1 MPHNFTCLDVTQC
14 LLNKTILNV
23 AAKYIDSDISG
34 CLGSFLALGTKASM
48 WCGKHL
54 KMTLLSIQES
64 QEEEHCTLF
73 FQLLLDFFSFSAA
86 SFSALAR
93 YPVSEDKELIVIVE
107 RFILEQLNLAK
118 DSISEVKRTHSF
130 GSEVLKVVQV
140 VLDAVVRLCRVY
152 SQAVNWEL
160 CDSRTERSDI
170 DCEEANSTKH
180 VINIIKCII
189 EKMCELG
196 ILAANDGGNLVTI
209 LNLSWKG
216 VVTLLQLGKGALAVK
231 VNVPDI
237 ILTLISLANESLRCA
252 AEAWSSRTETITAA
266 EAKRTFL
273 PVKFYLIN
281 AVRISSQYPCQ
292 AYLVYREIILCVL
305 MISTLGISLS
315 IEKHLKTAS
324 EVLAELLEPT
334 YFHLLNALLNSAQV
348 KQELKFQILDWLFID
363 EHNSNSSVGD
373 PSTIYWTAS
382 MDTIFTI
389 SCEAMPGA
397 RILLLSRVALFLNIL
412 KSSRDLEEDV
422 RLGIARKLGW
432 LLDVLVDE
440 EVYSSVLV
448 LQVPILY
455 GSGQTLELV
464 WQPMFSTLILSLKTF
479 MIVVSPSPMWSEFEF
494 FLLQNFFHPHFL
506 CWEIVMEL
514 WCFMVRHAEIE
525 MVVGIIDKLCSLLK
539 SVASIQP
546 VLAPSYPLR
555 KMARSICKILS
566 SGTESIVDQVYS
578 SIVGDDRSQLS
589 LVMHIAL
596 LMEGFPLNLLSD
608 SMKSIATRRIM
619 TDYFGFI
626 DSFDDKTLQA
636 CSSGV
641 FGLPV
646 FALSAALQSIEVKTS
661 DIDTKTLRFLV
672 AIIQKYRSSMD
683 NQMKDHCRKLLS
695 ETLGIVS
702 NMKHLYASDA
712 MEEVILELQNLFISG
727 QAASDTQLYECKPDL
742 ASFLAGLAYMKIV
755 ESDKNAKSSAVWELY
770 RMLLSERHWAFVHL
784 AITAFGYFSGRTS
797 CDQLWRFVPQN
808 AALSF
813 DLESGDEANEER
825 FTSEFKAFLD
835 KEMTLTVTPS
845 SEQLGLHLKEGLML
859 KEMVLKIS
867 KVDTEA
873 VGCEIM
879 KIDNEK
885 QANKRRKLPDGISK
899 GMEMLQHGLKVMGD
913 GISEWQQNNFD
924 QKELHN
930 KFLAHYSS
938 LKDVIDHLVGLAG
951 SG

>member
-1 MPHNFTCLDVTQC
+1 
-14 LLNKTILNV
+14 
-23 AAKYIDSDISG
+23 
-34 CLGSFLALGTKASM
+34 
-48 WCGKHL
+48 
-54 KMTLLSIQES
+54 
-64 QEEEHCTLF
+64 
-73 FQLLLDFFSFSAA
+73 
-86 SFSALAR
+86 
-93 YPVSEDKELIVIVE
+93 
-107 RFILEQLNLAK
+107 
-118 DSISEVKRTHSF
+118 
-130 GSEVLKVVQV
+130 
-140 VLDAVVRLCRVY
+140 
-152 SQAVNWEL
+152 
-160 CDSRTERSDI
+160 
-170 DCEEANSTKH
+170 
-180 VINIIKCII
+180 
-189 EKMCELG
+189 
-196 ILAANDGGNLVTI
+196 
-209 LNLSWKG
+209 
-216 VVTLLQLGKGALAVK
+216 
-231 VNVPDI
+231 
-237 ILTLISLANESLRCA
+237 
-252 AEAWSSRTETITAA
+252 
-266 EAKRTFL
+266 
-273 PVKFYLIN
+273 
-281 AVRISSQYPCQ
+281 
-292 AYLVYREIILCVL
+292 
-305 MISTLGISLS
+305 
-315 IEKHLKTAS
+315 
-324 EVLAELLEPT
+324 
-334 YFHLLNALLNSAQV
+334 
-348 KQELKFQILDWLFID
+348 
-363 EHNSNSSVGD
+363 
-373 PSTIYWTAS
+373 
-382 MDTIFTI
+382 
-389 SCEAMPGA
+389 
-397 RILLLSRVALFLNIL
+397 
-412 KSSRDLEEDV
+412 
-422 RLGIARKLGW
+422 
-432 LLDVLVDE
+432 
-440 EVYSSVLV
+440 
-448 LQVPILY
+448 
-455 GSGQTLELV
+455 
-464 WQPMFSTLILSLKTF
+464 
-479 MIVVSPSPMWSEFEF
+479 
-494 FLLQNFFHPHFL
+494 
-506 CWEIVMEL
+506 MEL
-514 WCFMVRHAEIE
+514 WCFMVHHAEIE

-539 SVASIQP
+539 SVASIHP
-546 VLAPSYPLR
+546 VLAPSCPLR

-683 NQMKDHCRKLLS
+683 NLMKDHCRKLLS

-784 AITAFGYFSGRTS
+784 AITAFGYFSERTS

-859 KEMVLKIS
+859 KEMVLKMS

-873 VGCEIM
+873 VECEIM

-885 QANKRRKLPDGISK
+885 QAYKRRKLPDGISK